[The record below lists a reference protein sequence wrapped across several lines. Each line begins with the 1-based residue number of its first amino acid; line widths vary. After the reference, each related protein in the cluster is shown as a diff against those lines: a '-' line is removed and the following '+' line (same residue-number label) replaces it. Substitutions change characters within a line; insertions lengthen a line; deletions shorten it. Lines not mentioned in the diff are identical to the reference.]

1 MQHGNT
7 SEVAGQPPLRR
18 DDAGLPGRID
28 DALDGLR
35 ADGTLARLGRQWL
48 GTGEPGTTTS
58 VV

>member
-1 MQHGNT
+1 MPESLPPTAPAEHT
-7 SEVAGQPPLRR
+7 AGV
-18 DDAGLPGRID
+18 DEGTID

-35 ADGTLARLGRQWL
+35 ADGTLARPGRRWL